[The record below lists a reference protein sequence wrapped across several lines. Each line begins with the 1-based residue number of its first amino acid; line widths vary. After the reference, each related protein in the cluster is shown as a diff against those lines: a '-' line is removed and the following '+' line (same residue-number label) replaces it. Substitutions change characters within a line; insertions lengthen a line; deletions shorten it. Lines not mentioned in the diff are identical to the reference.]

1 MDSREKQ
8 DLINE
13 FGPVDGI
20 DVGDGPSE
28 VTQPGTGASLE
39 FEFEDVE
46 AGGNDGSDVPD
57 IPDVPDGRADG
68 DSTRQNDAPE
78 PEPPKDIEPQSDLVF
93 DFIGADG
100 PGSKDQIGLD
110 PVSAELAE
118 TKDKLLRL
126 AAEFENFKK
135 RRIRERDEQQRYAN
149 ERVLKELL
157 PVVDNLERALD
168 SARQA
173 GQAANL
179 ITGLDLVVHEFL
191 RVLSREGV
199 EPVLAVGRP
208 FDPAYQEALQSLE
221 TNDSEPGT
229 VVAEILRG
237 YTLHGRVLRA
247 GLVVVAKEP
256 QNGR

>member
-1 MDSREKQ
+1 MNSREKQ

-20 DVGDGPSE
+20 DVGDGPAE

-39 FEFEDVE
+39 FEFDDV
-46 AGGNDGSDVPD
+46 
-57 IPDVPDGRADG
+57 
-68 DSTRQNDAPE
+68 DSTKESESDDQHVHAMDGAMESDDASE
-78 PEPPKDIEPQSDLVF
+78 PGPTERKELQSDLVF
-93 DFIGADG
+93 DFIGTDS
-100 PGSKDQIGLD
+100 PVPKDQIGLD

-135 RRIRERDEQQRYAN
+135 RRIRERDEQQKYAN

-157 PVVDNLERALD
+157 PVLDNLERALD

-179 ITGLDLVVHEFL
+179 VTGLDLVIHEFL

-221 TNDSEPGT
+221 TTESDPGT

-247 GLVVVAKEP
+247 GLVVVAREP